1 MLTVDVNKRIEWQV
15 LFSHPILRLI
25 QDQLKK
31 QLDQTMKESEDIQF
45 NASKFYLKANMV
57 VDHPHEI
64 EKNENINRNTYEVVC
79 KKKNQEE
86 ISKKDS

>member
-1 MLTVDVNKRIEWQV
+1 
-15 LFSHPILRLI
+15 
-25 QDQLKK
+25 
-31 QLDQTMKESEDIQF
+31 
-45 NASKFYLKANMV
+45 MV